1 MKTLVDLWVGLLW
14 VVGCGLWLG
23 GRRDSLIRDS
33 NVLTA
38 PHSKI
43 GSPSKKKNGRE
54 VDKEQLW
61 LVKVGGCFFYYTEI
75 EACSSSIIIQSG
87 CCCMARILAISH
99 DLLAITSSYI
109 EK

>member
-23 GRRDSLIRDS
+23 GRRDS

-43 GSPSKKKNGRE
+43 GSPSKKKKMEEKLRE
-54 VDKEQLW
+54 VDKKKLW
-61 LVKVGGCFFYYTEI
+61 LLRVRVRK
-75 EACSSSIIIQSG
+75 
-87 CCCMARILAISH
+87 
-99 DLLAITSSYI
+99 
-109 EK
+109 